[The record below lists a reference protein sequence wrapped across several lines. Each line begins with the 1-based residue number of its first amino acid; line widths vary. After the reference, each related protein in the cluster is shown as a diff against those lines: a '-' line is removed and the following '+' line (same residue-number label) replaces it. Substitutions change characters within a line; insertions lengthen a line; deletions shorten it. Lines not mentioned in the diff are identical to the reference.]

1 MYDQFLSLS
10 RTLLIAGTFAGMA
23 LASNTLQ
30 AQNDPPPGSARLA
43 HLQGNVSFQPDGSDS
58 WGEADNNMPVGSGD
72 RVYTDQGRGELQAA
86 QVRAYFGPGADLTL
100 VNLNYQGVE
109 LGLAQGSANIFN
121 DGFGSGQEFSVQT
134 PNGAITI
141 AGRAAFRIDVYP
153 DEQSTV
159 ITNARDF
166 GGILLN
172 GAGGYQFTLR
182 PGESV
187 QLTGTNPVYTQ
198 PLEPAPMDGLARW
211 STDFEVA
218 RRNSIS
224 ARYVSPE
231 MEGYDELDNNGDW
244 QPESDYGPIWFPR
257 VEAGWAPYHN
267 GHWVNRPFYGWTWV
281 ADEPWGAAPFHYGR
295 WVQMRGRWGWIPG
308 PREQHPV
315 WSPAQVVFAAG
326 VHIGGAGVSVW
337 FPLGPGEAY
346 KPWYPCTPQYIDRV
360 NVTNIRESRVVHV
373 QKTYVNVVNITNVTN
388 VTYVN
393 RTTAVTA
400 VRQQDF
406 AAGRSVK
413 TIAIKVDPHQVEHV
427 QVGHPDAPAPSRP
440 MIQRPVAKPVA
451 VQAARPVLIN
461 HQGQQAAA
469 APNAKPVAVPVKAAP
484 PAPKPIPGRAPIGAP
499 TIAGRPAPA
508 APVNPGTPK
517 PLPPSTPAANR
528 PAPATPATPLSPRS
542 TRQPDNPAL
551 TRPPAPVERP
561 APDGVSPAPG
571 RPAPVT
577 PPTPRAA
584 PQPANPPAP
593 NPRPAN
599 PHSANPGQVNP
610 GSPNITKPLPPAPAE
625 RPLPTH
631 PPTITPA
638 PRPAP
643 GTIKPPANPP
653 APRTPPPTPATRP
666 QPVPPEARP
675 TRQAPEKPAP
685 AAKDDRKNDKKKDE
699 RKAPPPKPE

>member
-10 RTLLIAGTFAGMA
+10 RTLLIAGTCAGVA
-23 LASNTLQ
+23 FASNTLQ

-121 DGFGSGQEFSVQT
+121 DGFGSGQELSVQT

-224 ARYVSPE
+224 ARYVSAE

-295 WVQMRGRWGWIPG
+295 WVQVRGRWGWIPG

-373 QKTYVNVVNITNVTN
+373 QKTYVNVVNVTNVTN

-440 MIQRPVAKPVA
+440 MIQRPVTKPVA

-484 PAPKPIPGRAPIGAP
+484 PAPKPIPGRAPIGTP
-499 TIAGRPAPA
+499 TIAGKPAPV
-508 APVNPGTPK
+508 APVNPAAPK
-517 PLPPSTPAANR
+517 GAPLPNTPAA
-528 PAPATPATPLSPRS
+528 
-542 TRQPDNPAL
+542 
-551 TRPPAPVERP
+551 
-561 APDGVSPAPG
+561 G

-577 PPTPRAA
+577 PVTPPAPKA
-584 PQPANPPAP
+584 TPQPANPVQAKPVP
-593 NPRPAN
+593 NRLQPPTPVERPAG
-599 PHSANPGQVNP
+599 PSGVPPAGV
-610 GSPNITKPLPPAPAE
+610 KPIPPAPAQPPTPKTAPQPPNLRPGHPEPTNPSNPSNPGPAKPVPPRSLPPTPEE
-625 RPLPTH
+625 RPLPNH
-631 PPTITPA
+631 PPANQPA
-638 PRPAP
+638 PRPP
-643 GTIKPPANPP
+643 V
-653 APRTPPPTPATRP
+653 PPTPRT
-666 QPVPPEARP
+666 QPVPPEARS
-675 TRQAPEKPAP
+675 TRQLPEKPVP
-685 AAKDDRKNDKKKDE
+685 SVKDNKKNDKKDDK
-699 RKAPPPKPE
+699 KNPPKKPE